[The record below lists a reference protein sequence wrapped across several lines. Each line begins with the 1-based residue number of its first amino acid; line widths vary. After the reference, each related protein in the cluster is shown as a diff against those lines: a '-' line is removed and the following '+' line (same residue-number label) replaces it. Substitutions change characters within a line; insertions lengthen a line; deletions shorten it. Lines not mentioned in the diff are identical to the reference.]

1 MELHIPLGAKRK
13 QHVTVRMKDTAFR
26 YGSGLVDVYA
36 TPAMIALMENTAQL
50 SVKPYLPEGHITVG
64 TAIDIRHHKATPVGM
79 KVTCESVLTA
89 VEGKKLTFSVTA
101 WDEKGLIGSGSHSR
115 YIVNTEEFLNRLR

>member
-1 MELHIPLGAKRK
+1 MELHIPLGTKGE
-13 QHVTVRMKDTAFR
+13 QHITVRMKDTASR

-50 SVKPYLPEGHITVG
+50 SVKSYLPEGHITVG
-64 TAIDIRHHKATPVGM
+64 TAINIRHHKATPLGM
-79 KVTCESVLTA
+79 KVKCVSVLSS
-89 VEGKKLTFSVTA
+89 VQGKKLIFNITA

-115 YIVNTEEFLNRLR
+115 YIVNTEEFLNRL

>member
-1 MELHIPLGAKRK
+1 
-13 QHVTVRMKDTAFR
+13 MKDTASH

-50 SVKPYLPEGHITVG
+50 SVKPYLPKGYITVG
-64 TAIDIRHHKATPVGM
+64 TAIDIRHHKAIPVGM
-79 KVTCESVLTA
+79 KVKCVSVLSS
-89 VEGKKLTFSVTA
+89 VEGKKLTFNITT
-101 WDEKGLIGSGSHSR
+101 WDEKGLIGSGNHSR